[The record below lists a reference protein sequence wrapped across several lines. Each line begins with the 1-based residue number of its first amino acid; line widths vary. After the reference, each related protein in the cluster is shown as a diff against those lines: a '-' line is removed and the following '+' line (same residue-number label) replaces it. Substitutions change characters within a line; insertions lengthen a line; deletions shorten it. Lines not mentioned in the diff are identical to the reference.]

1 MKKIDLKK
9 LTSKYAWTFV
19 NLGGS
24 TRVRIQSA
32 DDLRHLAELDPKKWT
47 VLSCPISGLE
57 VSEQTLSL
65 MDCDKDGQLHL
76 DEVVA
81 NTQWLCDVLVDPAS
95 LFKGEDSIEV
105 ANIKD
110 DALAAAAKKVAG
122 DKTVITLADVQTFID
137 AITIEPVVPT
147 LTEATAPFEADVI
160 VAYKEKQT
168 EYAAFFQLEKMAK
181 LGLAVIPE
189 DVAKPGLNETKFNE
203 MGAQIAAY
211 EGVLAANAAA
221 QADADAANAAA
232 LAAAKAEYEPLLKL
246 LLLSR
251 DYYTVLRNFVAF
263 EDFYNGKLAMFQAG
277 KLVID
282 QRICHLCI
290 RVSDMGKQDAQA
302 GASGMFL
309 VYCNCTSKV
318 LGQTMTIVAAMTQG
332 EIRNLTVGKNAI
344 FYDRQGNDWDATI
357 TKIVDNPISIKQAF
371 WSPYRKFAKWLQDLV
386 NKSAAEKNDKALA
399 GLQTT
404 AQDKIANPAAAP
416 ADKKA
421 PFDIA
426 KFAGIFAA
434 IGMAIGFIGSFL
446 TSLAGGM
453 RELAVPH
460 VWPLLVAIA
469 ALMLVISG
477 PAMFIAWLKLR
488 KRNLAPILNA
498 NGWAVNADA
507 IVNVPFGATLTEMVQ
522 FPLIKL
528 PKKKFATWKKV
539 VIAIAVILIILIA
552 ACLIAHYCFGYPCHY
567 RPCCC

>member
-1 MKKIDLKK
+1 MRKIDLKK
-9 LTSKYAWTFV
+9 LSAKYAWTFV

-47 VLSCPISGLE
+47 VLSCPVTGLE

-81 NTQWLCDVLVDPAS
+81 NTKWLCDVLVDPAT
-95 LFKGEDSIEV
+95 LFKGEDSVEV

-110 DALAAAAKKVAG
+110 EALVAAAKKIAG
-122 DKTVITLADVQTFID
+122 DKTVIGLADVQAAID
-137 AITIEPVVPT
+137 AVAIEAVTPT
-147 LTEATAPFEADVI
+147 LAKEKAPFEADVI
-160 VAYKEKQT
+160 AAYKEKQA
-168 EYAAFFQLEKMAK
+168 EYAAYFQLEKMAK

-189 DVAKPGLNETKFNE
+189 DAVKPGLTEAKFND
-203 MGAQIAAY
+203 MGAQIATY
-211 EGVLAANAAA
+211 EAVVAANAAA
-221 QADADAANAAA
+221 TAEADAANAAV
-232 LAAAKAEYEPLLKL
+232 LAAAKAEFEPLLKL

-290 RVSDMGKQDAQA
+290 RVNDMGKQDAQA
-302 GASGMFL
+302 AASGMFL

-318 LGQTMTIVAAMTQG
+318 LGKTMTIVAVMTQG
-332 EIRNLTVGKNAI
+332 EIRNLTVGKNGI
-344 FYDRQGNDWDATI
+344 FYDRQGNDWDATV

-371 WSPYRKFAKWLQDLV
+371 WSPYRKFAKWIQDLV
-386 NKSAAEKNDKALA
+386 NKSAAEKNDKVLA
-399 GLQTT
+399 NLQTT
-404 AQDKIANPAAAP
+404 AQDKIANPTAAP
-416 ADKKA
+416 ADKKT

-434 IGMAIGFIGSFL
+434 IGMAIGYIGSFIA
-446 TSLAGGM
+446 SLASGINS
-453 RELAVPH
+453 LA
-460 VWPLLVAIA
+460 WWQLLIWIA
-469 ALMLVISG
+469 GLLLVISG
-477 PAMFIAWLKLR
+477 PAMFMAWLKLR

-498 NGWAVNADA
+498 NGWAINADA

-539 VIAIAVILIILIA
+539 VISIAVILVVLIA
-552 ACLIAHYCFGYPCHY
+552 AWLIAHYCFGYTCCCL
-567 RPCCC
+567 PCC

>member
-1 MKKIDLKK
+1 MKKIIDLKK
-9 LTSKYAWTFV
+9 LVSKYPWTYV

-32 DDLRHLAELDPKKWT
+32 EDLRHLGELDPKKWT
-47 VLSCPISGLE
+47 VLSCPVTGLE

-81 NTQWLCDVLVDPAS
+81 NTQWLCDVLKNPAS
-95 LFKGEDSIEV
+95 LFKGEDSLAI
-105 ANIKD
+105 ANIQD
-110 DALAAAAKKVAG
+110 ETMAALAKSIAG
-122 DKTVITLADVQTFID
+122 DKETIALADVQAAMD
-137 AITIEPVVPT
+137 AVTVEPVVPT
-147 LTEATAPFEADVI
+147 LADAKAPFEADVI
-160 VAYKEKQT
+160 AAYNEKKAD
-168 EYAAFFQLEKMAK
+168 YAAYFQLEKMAK

-189 DVAKPGLNETKFNE
+189 DAVKPGLTEAKFND
-203 MGAQIAAY
+203 MGEKIAAY
-211 EGVLAANAAA
+211 EGVVAANAAA

-263 EDFYNGKLAMFQAG
+263 EDFYNGKKAMFQAG

-282 QRICHLCI
+282 QRICHLCL

-302 GASGMFL
+302 AASGMFL

-318 LGQTMTIVAAMTQG
+318 LNQTMTIVAAMTQG

-344 FYDRQGNDWDATI
+344 FYDRQGNDWDATV

-371 WSPYRKFAKWLQDLV
+371 WSPYRKFAKWVQDLI
-386 NKSAAEKNDKALA
+386 NKSAAEKNDKALTDM
-399 GLQTT
+399 QTA
-404 AQDKIANPAAAP
+404 AQEKIADPAAA
-416 ADKKA
+416 AAEKKSA
-421 PFDIA
+421 FDIA

-434 IGMAIGFIGSFL
+434 IGMAIGYIGSFIA
-446 TSLAGGM
+446 SLASGINS
-453 RELAVPH
+453 LA
-460 VWPLLVAIA
+460 WWQLLIWIA
-469 ALMLVISG
+469 GLMLVISG
-477 PAMFIAWLKLR
+477 PAMFMAWLKLR

-507 IVNVPFGATLTEMVQ
+507 IVNVPFGATLTELVQ

-539 VIAIAVILIILIA
+539 VIAIAAIIVILIA
-552 ACLIAHYCFGYPCHY
+552 ACLIAHYCFGYSCSCL
-567 RPCCC
+567 PCC

>member
-1 MKKIDLKK
+1 MRKIDLKK
-9 LTSKYAWTFV
+9 LSAKYAWTFV

-32 DDLRHLAELDPKKWT
+32 DDFRHLAELDPKKWT
-47 VLSCPISGLE
+47 VLSCPVTGLE

-81 NTQWLCDVLVDPAS
+81 NTKWLCDVLVDPTT
-95 LFKGEDSIEV
+95 LFKGEDSVEV

-110 DALAAAAKKVAG
+110 EALVAAAKKIAG
-122 DKTVITLADVQTFID
+122 DKTVIGLADVQAAID
-137 AITIEPVVPT
+137 AVAIETVTPT
-147 LTEATAPFEADVI
+147 LAEEKAPFEADVI
-160 VAYKEKQT
+160 AAYKEKQA
-168 EYAAFFQLEKMAK
+168 EYAAYFQLEKMAK

-189 DVAKPGLNETKFNE
+189 DAVKPGLTEVKFND

-211 EGVLAANAAA
+211 DEVLAANAAA

-290 RVSDMGKQDAQA
+290 RVNDMGKQDAQA
-302 GASGMFL
+302 AASGMFL
-309 VYCNCTSKV
+309 IYCNCTNKV
-318 LGQTMTIVAAMTQG
+318 LGKTMTVVAAMTQG

-344 FYDRQGNDWDATI
+344 FYDRQGNDWDATV

-371 WSPYRKFAKWLQDLV
+371 WSPYRKFAKWIQDLV

-399 GLQTT
+399 NLQST
-404 AQDKIANPAAAP
+404 AQDKIANPTDAP
-416 ADKKA
+416 ADKKT

-434 IGMAIGFIGSFL
+434 IGMAIGYIGSFIA
-446 TSLAGGM
+446 SLASGINA
-453 RELAVPH
+453 LA
-460 VWPLLVAIA
+460 WWQLLIWIA
-469 ALMLVISG
+469 GLMLVISG
-477 PAMFIAWLKLR
+477 PAMFMAWLKLR

-498 NGWAVNADA
+498 NGWAINADA

-528 PKKKFATWKKV
+528 PKKGLATWKKV
-539 VIAIAVILIILIA
+539 VISIAVILVILIA
-552 ACLIAHYCFGYPCHY
+552 AWLIAHYCFGYTCCCL
-567 RPCCC
+567 PCC

>member
-1 MKKIDLKK
+1 MRKIDLKK
-9 LTSKYAWTFV
+9 LSAKYAWTFV

-47 VLSCPISGLE
+47 VLSCPVTGLE
-57 VSEQTLSL
+57 ISEQTLSL

-81 NTQWLCDVLVDPAS
+81 NTKWLCDVLVDPAT

-110 DALAAAAKKVAG
+110 EALVAAAKKIAG
-122 DKTVITLADVQTFID
+122 DKTVIGLADVQAAID
-137 AITIEPVVPT
+137 AVAIEAVTPT
-147 LTEATAPFEADVI
+147 LAEEKAPFEADVMA
-160 VAYKEKQT
+160 AYKEKQA
-168 EYAAFFQLEKMAK
+168 EYAAYFQLEKMAK
-181 LGLAVIPE
+181 LGLAVVPE
-189 DVAKPGLNETKFNE
+189 DAVKPGLKETKFNE

-211 EGVLAANAAA
+211 EAVVAANAAA
-221 QADADAANAAA
+221 VAEADAANAAA

-290 RVSDMGKQDAQA
+290 RVNDMGKQDAQA
-302 GASGMFL
+302 AASGMFL

-318 LGQTMTIVAAMTQG
+318 LGKTMTIVAVMTQG

-344 FYDRQGNDWDATI
+344 FYDRQGNDWDATV

-371 WSPYRKFAKWLQDLV
+371 WSPYRKFAKWIQDLI
-386 NKSAAEKNDKALA
+386 NKSASEKNDKALA
-399 GLQTT
+399 DLQGA
-404 AQDKIANPAAAP
+404 AQDKIANPTAAP
-416 ADKKA
+416 ADKKT

-434 IGMAIGFIGSFL
+434 IGMAIGYIGSFIA
-446 TSLAGGM
+446 SLASGINS
-453 RELAVPH
+453 LA
-460 VWPLLVAIA
+460 WWQLLIWIA
-469 ALMLVISG
+469 GLILVISG
-477 PAMFIAWLKLR
+477 PAMFLAWLKLR

-539 VIAIAVILIILIA
+539 VIALAVIIVILIA
-552 ACLIAHYCFGYPCHY
+552 ACLIAHYCFGYTCCCL
-567 RPCCC
+567 PCC